1 MVSRRLITIVTVIA
15 VVIAVLAIAI
25 YLKYQAVSSSVDSLV
40 VDVRVM
46 GLLPT
51 EFRGGKAVKYNIKL
65 LILIYCR
72 VGSFRARALSIK
84 LYSDSTVL
92 YEEQLKDIVVTRSPI
107 PIIST
112 LNVDAKYIEAFLGRK
127 PRVVAS
133 VVAEVTVL
141 GVKIGEIK
149 RVIELR

>member
-1 MVSRRLITIVTVIA
+1 MISRKLIIVAAI
-15 VVIAVLAIAI
+15 VVVVAVLATVI
-25 YLKYQAVSSSVDSLV
+25 YLEYQAVISSVDNLV

-51 EFRGGKAVKYNIKL
+51 EFRGGKAVKYHVKL
-65 LILIYCR
+65 LILIYCK
-72 VGSFRARALSIK
+72 VGSFRARSLSIK

-92 YEEQLKDIVVTRSPI
+92 YEKQLKDIVVTRSPI
-107 PIIST
+107 PMILT
-112 LNVDAKYIEAFLGRK
+112 LDVDARYIEAFLGRK
-127 PRVVAS
+127 PRVVAN

-141 GVKIGEIK
+141 GMKIGEIK